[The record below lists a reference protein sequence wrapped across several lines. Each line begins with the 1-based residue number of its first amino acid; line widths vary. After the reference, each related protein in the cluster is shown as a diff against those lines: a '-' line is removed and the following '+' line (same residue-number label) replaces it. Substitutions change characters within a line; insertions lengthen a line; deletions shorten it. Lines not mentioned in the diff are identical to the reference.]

1 MQFKISTIKQ
11 ILENFNRY
19 GHLLICGET
28 FIYTCF
34 ETPYMKYDA
43 KSIIIGRKKRKSE
56 DDDVSPCFIALF
68 KINKPH
74 TSGQVPEKILDFDAV
89 RKVTISGLNCEYQL
103 SGSDIVID
111 NLAEL
116 LIKED
121 GNVVHI
127 SGKQK

>member
-1 MQFKISTIKQ
+1 
-11 ILENFNRY
+11 
-19 GHLLICGET
+19 
-28 FIYTCF
+28 
-34 ETPYMKYDA
+34 MKYDA

-56 DDDVSPCFIALF
+56 EDDFSPCFVALF

-89 RKVTISGLNCEYQL
+89 RKVTISNLSCDYHL

-111 NLAEL
+111 NLSEL
-116 LIKED
+116 IIQQD

>member
-1 MQFKISTIKQ
+1 MDDIFAEK
-11 ILENFNRY
+11 
-19 GHLLICGET
+19 HL
-28 FIYTCF
+28 YTLVLKLL
-34 ETPYMKYDA
+34 YMKYDA

-56 DDDVSPCFIALF
+56 EDDFSPCFIALF

-74 TSGQVPEKILDFDAV
+74 TSGQVPERILDFDAV
-89 RKVTISGLNCEYQL
+89 RKVTISGLNCDYHL

-116 LIKED
+116 VIKED